1 MKAEQLYKVRTSVRH
16 RREAAAPAIPGA
28 GASDAVDFGRSMD
41 TGLVRPDHARSSDL
55 HWLAPEDLDREIER
69 ANVLAERM
77 PERPMSFELEYEGDQ
92 PVVVIL
98 ARDTQEVLRQMS
110 PTDFL
115 NFMSAVHQTVGLFFD
130 RIA

>member
-1 MKAEQLYKVRTSVRH
+1 MKAEQLYKVTTSVRN

-28 GASDAVDFGRSMD
+28 AATDSVDFGRSLD
-41 TGLVRPDHARSSDL
+41 TDLLRPDHDRSSDL
-55 HWLAPEDLDREIER
+55 EWVGQEDLDRELER
-69 ANVLAERM
+69 ANVLAERL
-77 PERPMSFELEYEGDQ
+77 PERPMSFELEYDGDQ

-130 RIA
+130 RLA